1 MIQDSQKDANGFLG
15 LPMVNK
21 ALNLTA
27 IKKAS
32 SNVLTAQKKKFEN
45 TLELS
50 KMVCE
55 AHAWFTSAQGQALAT
70 EYGVKWTAE
79 QFSLNVFGWQ
89 KSYFYKLVKVAK
101 LDDSIVEEFTAQCDK
116 LEADKKEPQRSVES
130 LLKFAKA
137 KESEPADGNGEN
149 EGEGE
154 GEGEGANVEEKE
166 SVLLTLSYKR
176 EGKNV
181 AFRIM
186 SNGSV
191 KTTNSPEELL
201 EAIALI
207 QATISAESG
216 ESAE

>member
-1 MIQDSQKDANGFLG
+1 MTQDSIKNAEGFLG

-32 SNVLTAQKKKFEN
+32 SNVVTAQKKKFET

-50 KMVCE
+50 KMVLE
-55 AHAWFTSAQGQALAT
+55 AHAWFTSAQGQALAK
-70 EYGVKWTAE
+70 EYEVKWTTE
-79 QFSLNVFGWQ
+79 EFGLQVFGWQ
-89 KSYFYKLVKVAK
+89 KSYFYKLCRVAK
-101 LDDSIVEEFTAQCDK
+101 LEDSIVEEFTAQCDK
-116 LEADKKEPQRSVES
+116 LEADKKEPQRSVEG

-137 KESEPADGNGEN
+137 KESEPADGNGEG
-149 EGEGE
+149 EGEE
-154 GEGEGANVEEKE
+154 GEGEGAEVEEKE

-216 ESAE
+216 E

>member
-1 MIQDSQKDANGFLG
+1 MTQDTQKNENGFLN
-15 LPMVNK
+15 LPFVNK

-50 KMVCE
+50 KMVLE
-55 AHAWFTSAQGQALAT
+55 AHNWFNSAQGQALAN
-70 EYGVKWTAE
+70 EYSVKWTAE

-101 LDDSIVEEFTAQCDK
+101 LEPSIIEEFTEQCDK
-116 LEADKKEPQRSVES
+116 LESDKKEPQRSVES

-137 KESEPADGNGEN
+137 KDLEPADGNGEN
-149 EGEGE
+149 EEGTE
-154 GEGEGANVEEKE
+154 VEEKE
-166 SVLLTLSYKR
+166 SVLLTLSYKK

-186 SNGSV
+186 SNGTV

-207 QATISAESG
+207 QATIRNESG
-216 ESAE
+216 ESEE

>member
-1 MIQDSQKDANGFLG
+1 MTQETQKNEQGFLN
-15 LPMVNK
+15 LPFVNR

-55 AHAWFTSAQGQALAT
+55 AHMWFTSAQGQALAS
-70 EYGVKWTAE
+70 EYGIKWTAE

-101 LDDSIVEEFTAQCDK
+101 LDDSIVEEFTAKCDQ

-137 KESEPADGNGEN
+137 KEGEPADGNGEN
-149 EGEGE
+149 EEGE
-154 GEGEGANVEEKE
+154 SEEGANVEEKQ
-166 SVLLTLSYKR
+166 SAILTLSFKR

-186 SNGSV
+186 SDGSV

-207 QATISAESG
+207 QATISSESG

>member
-1 MIQDSQKDANGFLG
+1 MNLDSQKDANGFLG

-50 KMVCE
+50 KMVSE
-55 AHAWFTSAQGQALAT
+55 DHAWFMSAQGQALAT

-116 LEADKKEPQRSVES
+116 LESEKKEPQRSVES

-149 EGEGE
+149 EEGE
-154 GEGEGANVEEKE
+154 EGEEGANVEEKQ
-166 SVLLTLSYKR
+166 SAILTLSFKR

-186 SNGSV
+186 SDGTV
-191 KTTNSPEELL
+191 KTTNSPDELL

-207 QATISAESG
+207 QATIQAESG
-216 ESAE
+216 ESN

>member
-1 MIQDSQKDANGFLG
+1 MIQDSKKDANGFLG

-32 SNVLTAQKKKFEN
+32 SNVVTAQKKKFET

-50 KMVCE
+50 KMVLE
-55 AHAWFTSAQGQALAT
+55 AHTWFNSAQGQALAA
-70 EYGVKWTAE
+70 EYEVKWTAE

-101 LDDSIVEEFTAQCDK
+101 LENEVIEEFTAKCDE
-116 LEADKKEPQRSVES
+116 LEANHKEPQRSVES

-149 EGEGE
+149 EEGE
-154 GEGEGANVEEKE
+154 TESTEVEEKQTAI
-166 SVLLTLSYKR
+166 LTLSYKK

-186 SNGSV
+186 SDGTI
-191 KTTNSPEELL
+191 KTTNSPDELL

-207 QATISAESG
+207 QSTIAIESG
-216 ESAE
+216 E

>member
-1 MIQDSQKDANGFLG
+1 MNLDSQKDANGFLG

-101 LDDSIVEEFTAQCDK
+101 LDDSIVNEFTEQCDK

-149 EGEGE
+149 EEE
-154 GEGEGANVEEKE
+154 GEGEGANVEEKQ
-166 SVLLTLSYKR
+166 SAILTLSFKR

-186 SNGSV
+186 SDGTV
-191 KTTNSPEELL
+191 KTTNSPDELL

-207 QATISAESG
+207 QATISSESG
-216 ESAE
+216 ISNEE